1 MNKNPKFTQMQLFNF
16 LLMTFVFF
24 IVFNTPAFADLTSSM
39 EDLQSRVRAICTPL
53 AIIFLIIAG
62 MQKAMGNNQIFV
74 FALVGTI
81 IMFGAPQIVSFI
93 SAAFGG

>member
-1 MNKNPKFTQMQLFNF
+1 MNKLKKYTQTYLFNC
-16 LLMTFVFF
+16 LLMTFLFF
-24 IVFNTPAFADLTSSM
+24 ILFNTPAFADLTSSM
-39 EDLQSRVRAICTPL
+39 EDLQSRVRSICTPL
-53 AIIFLIIAG
+53 AIIFLVIAG

-74 FALVGTI
+74 LALVGTI